1 LKFEAFAMRLC
12 KEMSM
17 SAVSKELEEPDT
29 NLWRVFHH
37 FVKRNVIEL
46 FDFKN
51 VKRVCVDETAIKRGH
66 KYVSIF
72 TDYDTGQVLFVTDG
86 RSQEVFSLFYGWLW
100 DQGGHPSNIELFS
113 MDMSVSYQA
122 GRKNYFGRSEV
133 VFDRFHIKKG
143 MNKALDEVRKEE
155 VQRVESLKKSKYI
168 WLKNEQ
174 NLTAEQKTRLANF
187 LEDSSL
193 NTSLAYQV
201 KIEFDQLWNVQKL
214 AIPALVSKWARN
226 ALALNLKPITRF
238 VQTFHDHYEGIIKS
252 IKTGITNA
260 VSEGLNSLMQLARTR
275 ARGYRNSENFKAM
288 IYYLGNP
295 ELTTH

>member
-1 LKFEAFAMRLC
+1 MRLC

-29 NLWRVFHH
+29 NLWRVFHY

-46 FDFKN
+46 FDFKT

-86 RSQEVFSLFYGWLW
+86 RAKEVFGLFYGWLW
-100 DQGGHPSNIELFS
+100 DQGGHPSNVELFS

-122 GRKNYFGRSEV
+122 GQKAYFGHSEV

-143 MNKALDEVRKEE
+143 MNKALDEVRKQE
-155 VQRVESLKKSKYI
+155 VQSVESLKKTKYI

-174 NLTAEQKTRLANF
+174 NLTVEQKKQLDTF
-187 LEDSSL
+187 LEDTSL
-193 NTSLAYQV
+193 NTSIAYQV

-214 AIPALVSKWARN
+214 AVESLVNTWAKN
-226 ALALNLKPITRF
+226 ALALNMKPINKF
-238 VQTFHDHYEGIIKS
+238 VNTFYNHYDGIIKS

-275 ARGYRNSENFKAM
+275 ARGYRNSHNFIAM

-295 ELTTH
+295 DLATH